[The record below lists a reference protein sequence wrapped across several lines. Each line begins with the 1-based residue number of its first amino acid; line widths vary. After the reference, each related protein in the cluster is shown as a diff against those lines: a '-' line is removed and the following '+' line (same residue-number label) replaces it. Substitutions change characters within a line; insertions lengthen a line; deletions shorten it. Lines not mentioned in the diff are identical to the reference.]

1 MAEGLLGGVPR
12 DEDERP
18 DVESSDARAGAEA
31 FAATVAARLSAS
43 DSEVA
48 RETSAFLKEQTELL
62 RVQKEHLKDEHAARL
77 HLLQGQARE
86 VDIRRFGLRLR
97 VGVQLFIALVATV
110 IGIGGAIVIH
120 DAINSRS
127 VVVEVFEIS
136 PGLATQALNGHI
148 VAAGLHD
155 RLTQLQ
161 AATRTS
167 VQKREISS
175 AWTND
180 IAIDVPETGV
190 SIGQIDRILR
200 TRFGHDQ
207 HISGSLVK
215 ADPAGLALTVRGA
228 GVLPR
233 TFSDEKG
240 DLEALLTRAAE
251 YVYGEAQPGLFSHYL
266 ANDVA
271 RYYDAIAFAKAH
283 LATASVDDQALLLNY
298 WANSIAGLAGPNAG
312 AEAMVLHREAVRIKP
327 DYWTGYG
334 NLANDLSILGDEE
347 GAIQVL
353 LQMMKIAGGRPG
365 KAPESEYG
373 GYDAAVYAL
382 QVERAAALSDLAAT
396 GGVSN
401 VGYAEPELSI
411 AQLDVQLHEGDTARL
426 RLKTAIWDPKSHTNM
441 AGFLFTQALLAEEVG
456 DLVTAAKLWDDYAA
470 QYADRL
476 VNTNSPSSM
485 CWAAPTYEK
494 TAQRAKADA
503 ALAAPLKAVGISTYL
518 DCYRFKGDV
527 LDLRGDWAE
536 AQQWYAK
543 AVKLNPSSPAGHYS
557 WALALL
563 RHGDLAGSTE
573 QLRLANQK
581 GPSWAD
587 PLKVWGDLLVKQ
599 GNNKD
604 ALAKYDEALKFA
616 PDWNALKDARA
627 DIAKQKS

>member
-136 PGLATQALNGHI
+136 PGLAAQALNGHI

-190 SIGQIDRILR
+190 SISQIDRILR

-233 TFSDEKG
+233 TFSDGKG

-271 RYYDAIAFAKAH
+271 RYDDAIAFAKAH
-283 LATASVDDQALLLNY
+283 LATASVDDRALLLNY
-298 WANSIAGLAGPNAG
+298 WANSIAGLAGANAG
-312 AEAMVLHREAVRIKP
+312 AEALVLHREAVRIKP

-334 NLANDLSILGDEE
+334 NVANDLSLLGDEE
-347 GAIQVL
+347 GAILVL
-353 LQMMKIAGGRPG
+353 LKMMKNAGGRPG

-396 GGVSN
+396 GGISN

-411 AQLDVQLHEGDTARL
+411 AQLDVQLHEVDTARL
-426 RLKTAIWDPKSHTNM
+426 RLKTAIWDPKSHTSM

-456 DLVTAAKLWDDYAA
+456 DLVTAAKMWDDYAA

-494 TAQRAKADA
+494 TGQGAKADA

>member
-136 PGLATQALNGHI
+136 PGLAAQALNGHI

-207 HISGSLVK
+207 HIS
-215 ADPAGLALTVRGA
+215 
-228 GVLPR
+228 
-233 TFSDEKG
+233 
-240 DLEALLTRAAE
+240 
-251 YVYGEAQPGLFSHYL
+251 
-266 ANDVA
+266 
-271 RYYDAIAFAKAH
+271 
-283 LATASVDDQALLLNY
+283 
-298 WANSIAGLAGPNAG
+298 
-312 AEAMVLHREAVRIKP
+312 AV
-327 DYWTGYG
+327 W
-334 NLANDLSILGDEE
+334 
-347 GAIQVL
+347 
-353 LQMMKIAGGRPG
+353 
-365 KAPESEYG
+365 
-373 GYDAAVYAL
+373 
-382 QVERAAALSDLAAT
+382 
-396 GGVSN
+396 
-401 VGYAEPELSI
+401 
-411 AQLDVQLHEGDTARL
+411 
-426 RLKTAIWDPKSHTNM
+426 
-441 AGFLFTQALLAEEVG
+441 
-456 DLVTAAKLWDDYAA
+456 
-470 QYADRL
+470 
-476 VNTNSPSSM
+476 
-485 CWAAPTYEK
+485 
-494 TAQRAKADA
+494 
-503 ALAAPLKAVGISTYL
+503 
-518 DCYRFKGDV
+518 
-527 LDLRGDWAE
+527 
-536 AQQWYAK
+536 
-543 AVKLNPSSPAGHYS
+543 
-557 WALALL
+557 
-563 RHGDLAGSTE
+563 
-573 QLRLANQK
+573 
-581 GPSWAD
+581 
-587 PLKVWGDLLVKQ
+587 
-599 GNNKD
+599 
-604 ALAKYDEALKFA
+604 
-616 PDWNALKDARA
+616 
-627 DIAKQKS
+627 

>member
-1 MAEGLLGGVPR
+1 MSEGLRGGIPGE
-12 DEDERP
+12 EDEKP
-18 DVESSDARAGAEA
+18 EVEAPKALARAEA
-31 FAATVAARLSAS
+31 FAAAVAAKLAGH
-43 DSEVA
+43 DPEVA
-48 RETSAFLKEQTELL
+48 RDTSAFLKKQTQLL
-62 RVQKEHLKDEHAARL
+62 ETQNKHLEDEHALRL
-77 HLLQGQARE
+77 AHLRNQLAE
-86 VDIRRFGLRLR
+86 ESVRRLGLHLR
-97 VGVQLFIALVATV
+97 VGFQLFVVLVATV
-110 IGIGGAIVIH
+110 IGIGGALVIH
-120 DAINSRS
+120 DAVNSRS
-127 VVVEVFEIS
+127 VVVDVFEIS

-228 GVLPR
+228 GVLPK

-271 RYYDAIAFAKAH
+271 RYDDAIAFAKAH

-298 WANSIAGLAGPNAG
+298 WANSIAGLAGPNAA
-312 AEAMVLHREAVRIKP
+312 AEAMVLHREAMRIKP

-334 NLANDLSILGDEE
+334 NLANDLYIVGDEE
-347 GAIQVL
+347 GGIQVA

-365 KAPESEYG
+365 KAPEIEYA
-373 GYDAAVYAL
+373 GYDSAVYAL

-401 VGYAEPELSI
+401 VGYAEATLSI
-411 AQLDVQLHEGDTARL
+411 AQLDVQLHEVETARL
-426 RLKTAIWDPKSHTNM
+426 RLKTAVWDPKSHTNM

-456 DLVTAAKLWDDYAA
+456 DLVMAAKLWDDYAA

-476 VNTNSPSSM
+476 VNSNLPSAM

-494 TAQRAKADA
+494 TAQGAKADA

-518 DCYRFKGDV
+518 DCYRFKGHV
-527 LDLRGDWAE
+527 LDLRGDWAD

-543 AVKLNPSSPAGHYS
+543 AAKLTPSSPAGHYS

-563 RHGDLAGSTE
+563 RHGDLAGATE

-581 GPSWAD
+581 GPNWAD
-587 PLKVWGDLLVKQ
+587 PLKAWGDVLVKQ

-604 ALAKYDEALKFA
+604 ALAKYDEALKYA
-616 PDWNALKDARA
+616 PNWKQLKDAREA
-627 DIAKQKS
+627 LGKQTV